1 MIYGQSPSNRIEIPK
16 LMSIRVALVEDNNDL
31 RMSMKSLLKRSA
43 RLRVVA
49 DYPDAESAL
58 ADLVRQNPDVVL
70 MDVKLPKMD
79 GVECVRHLKNLLPKV
94 LVIMLTIHDDNDSL
108 FNSILA
114 GADGFLLKDTV
125 PSRIVEAIEEVC
137 KGGSPMTPQIA
148 RRIVQR
154 FRKNGPEPAE
164 MENLTPRE
172 REVLEEL
179 ALGNR
184 YKEISDKLGIS
195 LDGIR
200 FHIRGVYNKLHVH
213 SRTEAVLK
221 FLKR

>member
-1 MIYGQSPSNRIEIPK
+1 
-16 LMSIRVALVEDNNDL
+16 MSTRVALVEDNNDL
-31 RMSMKSLLKRSA
+31 RKSMKSLLQRSPP
-43 RLRVVA
+43 LRVVA

-58 ADLVRQNPDVVL
+58 ADIVEQKPDVVL
-70 MDVKLPKMD
+70 MDVKLPNMD
-79 GVECVRHLKNLLPKV
+79 GVECVRQLKTILPTV
-94 LVIMLTIHDDNDSL
+94 LVVMLTVHDDNDSL

-125 PSRIVEAIEEVC
+125 PSRLVEAIEEVRS
-137 KGGSPMTPQIA
+137 GGSPMTPQIA

-154 FRKNGPEPAE
+154 FRKSDPEPSVVA
-164 MENLTPRE
+164 NLTPRE
-172 REVLEEL
+172 MEVLEQL

-184 YKEISDKLGIS
+184 YKEISDNLGIS

-200 FHIRGVYNKLHVH
+200 FHIRHVYNKLHVH

>member
-1 MIYGQSPSNRIEIPK
+1 
-16 LMSIRVALVEDNNDL
+16 MSTRVALVEDNQEL
-31 RMSMKSLLKRSA
+31 RRSMKRLLQRSP

-58 ADLVRQNPDVVL
+58 ADMANQQPEVVL
-70 MDVKLPKMD
+70 MDIKLPRMD
-79 GVECVRHLKNLLPKV
+79 GVEYVRLLKARLPDV
-94 LVIMLTIHDDNDSL
+94 MVVMLTVHDDNDSL
-108 FNSILA
+108 FNSILS

-125 PSRIVEAIEEVC
+125 PSRLVEAIEEVC
-137 KGGSPMTPQIA
+137 NGGSPMTPQIA

-154 FRKNGPEPAE
+154 FRKPDSQPTPV
-164 MENLTPRE
+164 ENLTPRE
-172 REVLEEL
+172 REVLEQL

-221 FLKR
+221 YLKR

>member
-1 MIYGQSPSNRIEIPK
+1 
-16 LMSIRVALVEDNNDL
+16 MSIRVALVEDNADL
-31 RMSMKSLLKRSA
+31 RMSIKSLLKRSP

-58 ADLVRQNPDVVL
+58 ADIVRHKPEVVL

-79 GVECVRHLKNLLPKV
+79 GVECVRSLKTLLPAV
-94 LVIMLTIHDDNDSL
+94 LIIMLTIHDDNDSL

-125 PSRIVEAIEEVC
+125 PARLVQAIEEVR
-137 KGGSPMTPQIA
+137 KGGSPITPQIA

-154 FRKNGPEPAE
+154 FRSSDPAPANV
-164 MENLTPRE
+164 ENLTPRE
-172 REVLEEL
+172 REVLEQL
-179 ALGNR
+179 ALGSR
-184 YKEISDKLGIS
+184 YKEISDKLGVS

>member
-1 MIYGQSPSNRIEIPK
+1 
-16 LMSIRVALVEDNNDL
+16 MSIRVALVEDNDDL

-49 DYPDAESAL
+49 DYSDAESAL
-58 ADLVRQNPDVVL
+58 ADVVHQKPDVVL

-79 GVECVRHLKNLLPKV
+79 GVECVRLLKNLLPTV
-94 LVIMLTIHDDNDSL
+94 LIIMLTIHDDNDSL
-108 FNSILA
+108 FNSVLA

-125 PSRIVEAIEEVC
+125 PSRLVEAIEEVC
-137 KGGSPMTPQIA
+137 QGGSPMTPQIA

-154 FRKNGPEPAE
+154 FRKTGSEPAGV
-164 MENLTPRE
+164 ENLTPRE
-172 REVLEEL
+172 REVLEQL

-200 FHIRGVYNKLHVH
+200 FHIRGVYNKLQVH

>member
-1 MIYGQSPSNRIEIPK
+1 MT
-16 LMSIRVALVEDNNDL
+16 IRVALVEDNNDL

-43 RLRVVA
+43 GLRVVA
-49 DYPDAESAL
+49 DYPDAETAL

-79 GVECVRHLKNLLPKV
+79 GVECVRLLKNLLPKV

-125 PSRIVEAIEEVC
+125 PSRIVDAIEEVC
-137 KGGSPMTPQIA
+137 RGGSPMTPQIA

-154 FRKNGPEPAE
+154 FRRTGPEPSE

-172 REVLEEL
+172 REVLEQL

>member
-1 MIYGQSPSNRIEIPK
+1 MA
-16 LMSIRVALVEDNNDL
+16 IRVALVEDNNDV
-31 RMSMKSLLKRSA
+31 RQSVKSLLNRSS
-43 RLRVVA
+43 RIRVVA
-49 DYPDAESAL
+49 DYADAELAL
-58 ADLVRQNPDVVL
+58 ADIARHKPEVVL

-79 GVECVRHLKNLLPKV
+79 GVECVREVKALLPSV

-114 GADGFLLKDTV
+114 GADGFLLKDTM
-125 PSRIVEAIEEVC
+125 PARLVEAIEEVQ
-137 KGGSPMTPQIA
+137 KGGSPITPQIA

-154 FRKNGPEPAE
+154 FRIPDPAPAKV
-164 MENLTPRE
+164 ENLTPRE
-172 REVLEEL
+172 REVLEQL
-179 ALGNR
+179 ALGSR

>member
-1 MIYGQSPSNRIEIPK
+1 
-16 LMSIRVALVEDNNDL
+16 MSIRVALVEDNDDL
-31 RMSMKSLLKRSA
+31 RVSMKSLLKRSS

-49 DYPDAESAL
+49 DYSDAESAL
-58 ADLVRQNPDVVL
+58 ADVVRHKPDVVL
-70 MDVKLPKMD
+70 MDVKLPRMD
-79 GVECVRHLKNLLPKV
+79 GVECVRLLKNLLPTV
-94 LVIMLTIHDDNDSL
+94 LIIMLTIHDDNDSL
-108 FNSILA
+108 FNSVLA

-125 PSRIVEAIEEVC
+125 PSRLVEAIEEVC
-137 KGGSPMTPQIA
+137 QGGSPMTPQIA

-154 FRKNGPEPAE
+154 FRKTGPEPATV
-164 MENLTPRE
+164 ENLTPRE
-172 REVLEEL
+172 REVLEQL

>member
-1 MIYGQSPSNRIEIPK
+1 
-16 LMSIRVALVEDNNDL
+16 MSIRVALVEDNDDL

-49 DYPDAESAL
+49 DYSDAESAL
-58 ADLVRQNPDVVL
+58 ADLVRHKPDVVL
-70 MDVKLPKMD
+70 MDVKLPRMD
-79 GVECVRHLKNLLPKV
+79 GVECVRLLKNMLPTV
-94 LVIMLTIHDDNDSL
+94 LIIMLTIHDDNDSL
-108 FNSILA
+108 FNSVLA

-125 PSRIVEAIEEVC
+125 PSRLVEAIEEVC
-137 KGGSPMTPQIA
+137 QGGSPMTPQIA

-154 FRKNGPEPAE
+154 FRKTGSEPAHV
-164 MENLTPRE
+164 ENLTPRE
-172 REVLEEL
+172 REVLEQL

>member
-1 MIYGQSPSNRIEIPK
+1 
-16 LMSIRVALVEDNNDL
+16 MSIRVALVEDNDDL
-31 RMSMKSLLKRSA
+31 RVSMKNLLKRAS

-49 DYPDAESAL
+49 DYADAESAL
-58 ADLVRQNPDVVL
+58 ADVARHKPDVVL
-70 MDVKLPKMD
+70 MDVKLPRMD
-79 GVECVRHLKNLLPKV
+79 GVECVRLLKNLLPTV
-94 LVIMLTIHDDNDSL
+94 LIIMLTIHDDNDSL
-108 FNSILA
+108 FNSVLA

-125 PSRIVEAIEEVC
+125 PSRLVEAIEEVC
-137 KGGSPMTPQIA
+137 QGGSPMTPQIA

-154 FRKNGPEPAE
+154 FRKTGAEPANV
-164 MENLTPRE
+164 ENLTPRE
-172 REVLEEL
+172 REVLEQL

-184 YKEISDKLGIS
+184 YKEISEKLGIS

>member
-1 MIYGQSPSNRIEIPK
+1 
-16 LMSIRVALVEDNNDL
+16 MSIRVALVEDNDDL
-31 RMSMKSLLKRSA
+31 RMSMKSLLNRSA

-58 ADLVRQNPDVVL
+58 ADMARHKPEVVL

-79 GVECVRHLKNLLPKV
+79 GVECVRLLKGLLPNV
-94 LVIMLTIHDDNDSL
+94 LIIMLTIHDDNDSL

-125 PSRIVEAIEEVC
+125 PSRLVAAIEEVRN
-137 KGGSPMTPQIA
+137 GGSPMTPQIA

-154 FRKNGPEPAE
+154 FRKSDAAPHT

-172 REVLEEL
+172 QEVLEQL

-221 FLKR
+221 YLNR

>member
-1 MIYGQSPSNRIEIPK
+1 VKPEQS
-16 LMSIRVALVEDNNDL
+16 SIRVALVEDNDDL
-31 RMSMKSLLKRSA
+31 RKSMKSLLQRSPP
-43 RLRVVA
+43 LRVVA

-58 ADLVRQNPDVVL
+58 ADMVRQKPDVVL

-79 GVECVRHLKNLLPKV
+79 GVECVRQLKTLLPTV
-94 LVIMLTIHDDNDSL
+94 LVVMLTVHDDNDSL

-125 PSRIVEAIEEVC
+125 PSRLVEAIEEVRN
-137 KGGSPMTPQIA
+137 GGSPMTPQIA

-154 FRKNGPEPAE
+154 FRKADPEPAE
-164 MENLTPRE
+164 MEKLTPRE
-172 REVLEEL
+172 REVLEQL

-184 YKEISDKLGIS
+184 YKEISEKLGIS

-200 FHIRGVYNKLHVH
+200 FHIRGVYNKLQVH

>member
-1 MIYGQSPSNRIEIPK
+1 
-16 LMSIRVALVEDNNDL
+16 MSIRVALVEDNDDL
-31 RMSMKSLLKRSA
+31 RMGMKSLLKRSA

-49 DYPDAESAL
+49 DYSDAESAL
-58 ADLVRQNPDVVL
+58 ADMVRHKPDVVL
-70 MDVKLPKMD
+70 MDVKLPRMD
-79 GVECVRHLKNLLPKV
+79 GVECVRLLKNLLPTV
-94 LVIMLTIHDDNDSL
+94 LIIMLTIHDDNDSL
-108 FNSILA
+108 FNSVLA

-125 PSRIVEAIEEVC
+125 PSRLVEAIEEVC
-137 KGGSPMTPQIA
+137 QGGSPMTPQIA

-154 FRKNGPEPAE
+154 FRKTGPEPSNV
-164 MENLTPRE
+164 ENLTPRE
-172 REVLEEL
+172 REVLEQL

-213 SRTEAVLK
+213 SRTEAVVK

>member
-1 MIYGQSPSNRIEIPK
+1 MNT
-16 LMSIRVALVEDNNDL
+16 RVALVEDNDDL
-31 RMSMKSLLKRSA
+31 RMSIKSLLKRSP

-49 DYPDAESAL
+49 DYADAESAL
-58 ADLVRQNPDVVL
+58 ADIVRHQPEVVL
-70 MDVKLPKMD
+70 MDIKLPKMD
-79 GVECVRHLKNLLPKV
+79 GVECVRLLKGLLPTV
-94 LVIMLTIHDDNDSL
+94 LIIMLTIHDDNDSL

-125 PSRIVEAIEEVC
+125 PSRLVEAIEEVRN
-137 KGGSPMTPQIA
+137 GGSPMTPQIA

-154 FRKNGPEPAE
+154 FRKNDAAPPS
-164 MENLTPRE
+164 MESLTPRE
-172 REVLEEL
+172 QEVLEQL

-221 FLKR
+221 YLKREI

>member
-1 MIYGQSPSNRIEIPK
+1 
-16 LMSIRVALVEDNNDL
+16 
-31 RMSMKSLLKRSA
+31 
-43 RLRVVA
+43 
-49 DYPDAESAL
+49 
-58 ADLVRQNPDVVL
+58 
-70 MDVKLPKMD
+70 
-79 GVECVRHLKNLLPKV
+79 V
-94 LVIMLTIHDDNDSL
+94 LVVMLTVHDDNDSL

-125 PSRIVEAIEEVC
+125 PSRLVEAIEEVRN
-137 KGGSPMTPQIA
+137 GGSPMTPQIA

-154 FRKNGPEPAE
+154 FRKGDPEPAVVE
-164 MENLTPRE
+164 SLTPRE
-172 REVLEEL
+172 REVLEQL

-184 YKEISDKLGIS
+184 YKEISDQLGIS

-213 SRTEAVLK
+213 SRTEAVVK

>member
-1 MIYGQSPSNRIEIPK
+1 MTV
-16 LMSIRVALVEDNNDL
+16 RVALVEDNNDL
-31 RMSMKSLLKRSA
+31 RMSMKSLLKRSGK
-43 RLRVVA
+43 LRVVA

-58 ADLVRQNPDVVL
+58 ADLARQDPDVVL

-79 GVECVRHLKNLLPKV
+79 GVECVRLLKASLPKV
-94 LVIMLTIHDDNDSL
+94 LVIMLTVHDDNDSL

-137 KGGSPMTPQIA
+137 QGGSPMTPQIA

-154 FRKNGPEPAE
+154 FRKTGPEPSE

-172 REVLEEL
+172 REVLEQL

-221 FLKR
+221 FLNRSV

>member
-1 MIYGQSPSNRIEIPK
+1 
-16 LMSIRVALVEDNNDL
+16 MSIRVALVEDNDDL

-49 DYPDAESAL
+49 DYSDAESVL
-58 ADLVRQNPDVVL
+58 ADLVQQKPDVVL

-79 GVECVRHLKNLLPKV
+79 GVECVRLLKNLLPTV
-94 LVIMLTIHDDNDSL
+94 LIIMLTIHDDNDSL
-108 FNSILA
+108 FNSVLA

-125 PSRIVEAIEEVC
+125 PSRLVEAIEEVC
-137 KGGSPMTPQIA
+137 QGGSPMTPQIA

-154 FRKNGPEPAE
+154 FRKTGSEPAGV
-164 MENLTPRE
+164 ENLTPRE
-172 REVLEEL
+172 REVLEQL

-200 FHIRGVYNKLHVH
+200 FHIRGVYNKLQVH

>member
-1 MIYGQSPSNRIEIPK
+1 
-16 LMSIRVALVEDNNDL
+16 MSIRIALVEDNDDL
-31 RMSMKSLLKRSA
+31 RVSMKNLLKRAS

-49 DYPDAESAL
+49 DYADAESAL
-58 ADLVRQNPDVVL
+58 ADVGRQKPDVVL
-70 MDVKLPKMD
+70 MDVKLPRMD
-79 GVECVRHLKNLLPKV
+79 GVECVRLLKNLLPTV
-94 LVIMLTIHDDNDSL
+94 LIIMLTVHDDNDSL
-108 FNSILA
+108 FNSVLA

-125 PSRIVEAIEEVC
+125 PSRLVEAIEEVC
-137 KGGSPMTPQIA
+137 QGGSPMTPQVA

-154 FRKNGPEPAE
+154 FRKTGAEPANV
-164 MENLTPRE
+164 ENLTPRE
-172 REVLEEL
+172 REVLEQL

>member
-1 MIYGQSPSNRIEIPK
+1 
-16 LMSIRVALVEDNNDL
+16 MSIRVALVEDNDDL
-31 RMSMKSLLKRSA
+31 RQSMKSLLNRSS

-58 ADLVRQNPDVVL
+58 ADLVRHKPEVVL
-70 MDVKLPKMD
+70 MDVKLPRMD
-79 GVECVRHLKNLLPKV
+79 GVECVRLLKGLLPTV
-94 LVIMLTIHDDNDSL
+94 LILMLTIHDDNDSL

-125 PSRIVEAIEEVC
+125 PSRLVEAIEEVRH
-137 KGGSPMTPQIA
+137 GGSPMTPQIA

-154 FRKNGPEPAE
+154 FRKSDAVPADV
-164 MENLTPRE
+164 ENLTPRE
-172 REVLEEL
+172 REVLEQL

-184 YKEISDKLGIS
+184 YKEISDRLGVS

-213 SRTEAVLK
+213 SRTEAVVK
-221 FLKR
+221 YLKR

>member
-1 MIYGQSPSNRIEIPK
+1 M
-16 LMSIRVALVEDNNDL
+16 EDNDDL
-31 RMSMKSLLKRSA
+31 RKSMKSLLQRSPP
-43 RLRVVA
+43 LRVVA

-58 ADLVRQNPDVVL
+58 ADMVRQKPDVVL

-79 GVECVRHLKNLLPKV
+79 GVECVRQLKTLLPTV
-94 LVIMLTIHDDNDSL
+94 LVVMLTVHDDNDSL

-125 PSRIVEAIEEVC
+125 PSRLVEAIEEVRN
-137 KGGSPMTPQIA
+137 GGSPMTPQIA

-154 FRKNGPEPAE
+154 FRKADPEPAE
-164 MENLTPRE
+164 MEKVTPRE
-172 REVLEEL
+172 REVLEQL

-184 YKEISDKLGIS
+184 YKEISEKLGVS

-200 FHIRGVYNKLHVH
+200 FHIRGVYNKLQVH

>member
-1 MIYGQSPSNRIEIPK
+1 
-16 LMSIRVALVEDNNDL
+16 MSIRVALVEDNDDL

-49 DYPDAESAL
+49 DYSDAESAL
-58 ADLVRQNPDVVL
+58 ADLVRHKPDVVL

-79 GVECVRHLKNLLPKV
+79 GVECVRLLKSLLPTV
-94 LVIMLTIHDDNDSL
+94 LIVMLTIHDDNDSL
-108 FNSILA
+108 FNSVLA

-125 PSRIVEAIEEVC
+125 PSRLVEAIEEVC
-137 KGGSPMTPQIA
+137 QGGSPMTPQIA

-154 FRKNGPEPAE
+154 FRKTGSEPANV
-164 MENLTPRE
+164 ENLTPRE
-172 REVLEEL
+172 REVLEQL

>member
-1 MIYGQSPSNRIEIPK
+1 
-16 LMSIRVALVEDNNDL
+16 MSVHVALVEDNNDL
-31 RMSMKSLLKRSA
+31 RLSMKCLLEKSSW
-43 RLRVVA
+43 LRVVA
-49 DYPDAESAL
+49 DYSDAESAL
-58 ADLVRQNPDVVL
+58 EDVARRKPDVVL
-70 MDVKLPKMD
+70 MDINLPKMN
-79 GVECVRHLKNLLPKV
+79 GVECVRQMKTILPTANI
-94 LVIMLTIHDDNDSL
+94 LMLTVHDDNDSL

-114 GADGFLLKDTV
+114 GADGYLLKDTV
-125 PSRIVEAIEEVC
+125 PSRLLAAIQEVRS
-137 KGGSPMTPQIA
+137 GGSPMTPQIA
-148 RRIVQR
+148 RRVVQC
-154 FRKNGPEPAE
+154 FRKSDPVRPK

-172 REVLEEL
+172 MEVLEQL

-221 FLKR
+221 YLGR

>member
-1 MIYGQSPSNRIEIPK
+1 
-16 LMSIRVALVEDNNDL
+16 MSIRVALVEDNDDL
-31 RMSMKSLLKRSA
+31 RMSMKSLLQRSP

-58 ADLVRQNPDVVL
+58 ADMVRHKPDVVL

-79 GVECVRHLKNLLPKV
+79 GVECVRILKTLLPTV
-94 LVIMLTIHDDNDSL
+94 LVVMLTVHDDNDSL

-125 PSRIVEAIEEVC
+125 SSRLEEAIEEVRN
-137 KGGSPMTPQIA
+137 GGSPMTPQIA
-148 RRIVQR
+148 RRIVQQ
-154 FRKNGPEPAE
+154 FRKGDPKPTVV
-164 MENLTPRE
+164 ENLTPRE
-172 REVLEEL
+172 REVLEQL

-200 FHIRGVYNKLHVH
+200 FHIRGVYSKLHVH

-221 FLKR
+221 YLKR